1 MCRKIRICV
10 IECPDECRWGKPQ
23 EEHAA
28 ASSAWG
34 DHKEQL
40 STIVCAH
47 LYLVSCIWYCVSVK
61 FVCQR
66 KVWTTKIRMLWVV
79 EVFAAFPLSL
89 SLALYVSISLLFCP
103 FLPSSFRFSS
113 GSISNFWFRF
123 LYQFRVAFRLSWGIS
138 EGAQRNFLVFA
149 QCTMKRKNIS
159 SLHVAVRALKLSVS
173 IG

>member
-1 MCRKIRICV
+1 MYICRKIRICV
-10 IECPDECRWGKPQ
+10 IEFPDECRWGKPQ

-28 ASSAWG
+28 SSARG
-34 DHKEQL
+34 YHKEQL

-66 KVWTTKIRMLWVV
+66 KVWTTKIRI
-79 EVFAAFPLSL
+79 SL
-89 SLALYVSISLLFCP
+89 SLLLSISLSHWFFYL

-113 GSISNFWFRF
+113 GSISIFGFSF
-123 LYQFRVAFRLSWGIS
+123 YISLELLSVLSWGIS

-159 SLHVAVRALKLSVS
+159 SLHAVRALKLSVS